1 MLQTTDS
8 AAKTRRVLQQA
19 AEDHSKAKT
28 PYGPLVQ
35 KLVVPGMDEPMEYCD
50 PPAYIRY
57 LSTLNAA
64 FGDIMKACLLRQGN
78 KLTVIM
84 YLDEIVPGNPFRQDK
99 ARKMWGI
106 YWCCLEWPG
115 WLLSRSAAWPVFCI
129 IRSKSID
136 GMPGGLSAFWAYVL
150 ECCFP
155 AGGQFDVQI
164 VHRDDRLRLA
174 FEYGGTMA
182 DEAALKGIHN
192 YKGASGIKPCM
203 DCACLVKTTD
213 ENVLPPGLVSLGIS
227 SLAGVVANTNN
238 DIWEMAD
245 IVHDLA
251 TRGRS
256 YTETQKLLG
265 LTYNPSGLLYKRS
278 LRQIHRPIDHY
289 IRDWMHIIV
298 NGGVANTQTFYVIDE
313 LKSHGVQVELVQQYS
328 LEVTLAK
335 KYGKVSKTW
344 LDKARFGD
352 GKNFNSFASYMLN
365 LMPIVLAF
373 LLDCVQPQD
382 IMHSHIKCYQLL
394 VDIVGLLTS
403 GADYAVQHMDLL
415 ATLIQEHHD
424 LYKELYP
431 GCAIKPKWHHMI
443 HLPSLYKRLNKVIS
457 CFVTERKHKAVKG
470 AALFVFRNLEHT
482 VMASVI
488 NEQCEQAKVGHSLFL
503 KHFLVH
509 PSDIDVLGV
518 CLKRSSNALLECGI
532 LAAGDVVYIL
542 GGVLG
547 RLECFW
553 QLGEHITAQINKCKP
568 LQTAGH
574 YRDSDGCD
582 FVSIDL
588 IVDAVSH
595 RLLEDGSFRVLL
607 PFKARF
613 G

>member
-35 KLVVPGMDEPMEYCD
+35 KLDVPGMDEPMEYCH
-50 PPAYIRY
+50 PAAYFRY
-57 LSTLNAA
+57 MSTLNAA
-64 FGDIMKACLLRQGN
+64 FGNIMIACIRQGH

-84 YLDEIVPGNPFRQDK
+84 YLDELIPGNPFRQDK

-106 YWCCLEWPG
+106 YWCCLEWPA
-115 WLLSRSAAWPVFCI
+115 WLLSRSAVWPVFSI

-136 GMPGGLSAFWAYVL
+136 GMPGGLSAFWACVL

-155 AGGQFDVQI
+155 DGQFDVQI
-164 VHRDDRLRLA
+164 VHRDDRLRIA
-174 FEYGGTMA
+174 CEYGGTMA

-203 DCACLVKTTD
+203 DCPCLVNTTD
-213 ENVLPPGLVSLGIS
+213 ESSIPPGLVSLRIS

-245 IVHDLA
+245 VVHDLA

-265 LTYNPSGLLYKRS
+265 LNYNPSGLLYNHS
-278 LRQIHRPIDHY
+278 LRQVHRPIDHY

-298 NGGVANTQTFYVIDE
+298 NGGVGNTQTFYVVDE
-313 LKSHGVQVELVQQYS
+313 LKSHGVQVELVQRYS

-344 LDKARFGD
+344 LDKARFSD
-352 GKNFNSFASYMLN
+352 GNFNSFASYMLC
-365 LMPIVLAF
+365 LIPIVLAF

-382 IMHSHIKCYQLL
+382 IMHDHIKCYQLL

-415 ATLIQEHHD
+415 ATLIKEHHD

-431 GCAIKPKWHHMI
+431 ECAIKPKWHHMI

-470 AALFVFRNLEHT
+470 AALFVFRHLEHT
-482 VMASVI
+482 VLASVI
-488 NEQCEQAKVGHSLFL
+488 NEQCEQVKAGHSLFL
-503 KHFLVH
+503 KEFLMH

-518 CLKRSSNALLECGI
+518 RLKRSSRALLECGM
-532 LAAGDVVYIL
+532 LACGDVVYIL

-553 QLGEHITAQINKCKP
+553 QFGEHITALISKCKP

-582 FVSIDL
+582 FVSIDS
-588 IVDAVSH
+588 IVDAVSY